1 MSVPTKAKWEP
12 PGPGSWVCERSHGS
26 PGRTPVY
33 QRISTEH
40 TGPTYRKVFAD
51 YGGAIDTLEFR
62 WVNGAMFRRLVP
74 LVGANRDT
82 GKVPPNLV
90 LWLATRL
97 HPEFRRREKQAKR
110 TMADRTFLE
119 PIRAWNGGERERW
132 RTENLAFQAVALA
145 DLTDSGLAD
154 HLDEIDQ
161 HLVAGWCRHHQLHG
175 SDLGPI
181 GDLLAHAKGWGLD
194 LTAVM
199 GLLRGASPATVE
211 AAAHSRTI
219 AAVLRAG
226 GTDPTAV
233 SSIEQIRAVPA
244 AGAALD
250 EYLEQFGC
258 RLVSSYDIDG
268 LTLNE
273 VPGAVCALIRRAG
286 QQLDDPAETGDH
298 VRAEVAVTEAELR
311 SQCPD
316 PAAFDDLLA
325 MAREAYGVRDD
336 NGPMTWEWPA
346 GLARRAY
353 VEAGRRLVDGE
364 KIDVPEHV
372 FELDVPEVAALLRHA
387 SEGSD
392 QGLIDLDA
400 VRRRAGLRAW
410 QATLDPPDVLGPP
423 PAEPDLS
430 PLPPGIRRTMGLI
443 VAAVSM
449 LDPDP
454 ARDAVRLQGLG
465 IGNRSY
471 VGRARVATEP
481 NQAFQEMEPG
491 DVLVVP
497 WTAPSYNAVLAI
509 AGAVVVEQG
518 GLLCHAAVMARELD
532 IPAVVGCVEAMT
544 AITSG
549 DLVEVDP
556 TTGTVRIVPDPAPA

>member
-1 MSVPTKAKWEP
+1 MSVPTKATRDP
-12 PGPGSWVCERSHGS
+12 PGPGSWICERSHGS

-33 QRISTEH
+33 QRISAQH
-40 TGPTYRKVFAD
+40 TGPTYRQVFAD
-51 YGGAIDTLEFR
+51 YGGAVDTIEFR

-74 LVGANRDT
+74 LIGADRDT
-82 GKVPPNLV
+82 GKVPPKAV

-97 HPEFRRREKQAKR
+97 HPAFRRREKQADR
-110 TMADRTFLE
+110 MMADKAFLQ
-119 PIRAWNGGERERW
+119 PIRACNAGEREKW
-132 RTENLAFQAVALA
+132 RAENLAFQSVALV
-145 DLTDSGLAD
+145 DLADSGLAD
-154 HLDEIDQ
+154 HLDELDR

-175 SDLGPI
+175 NNL

-194 LTAVM
+194 TTAVM
-199 GLLRGASPATVE
+199 GLLRGSSLATVDVTAHGRDIAEALRSGGADPAT
-211 AAAHSRTI
+211 
-219 AAVLRAG
+219 
-226 GTDPTAV
+226 V
-233 SSIEQIRAVPA
+233 SSIEDIRTVPA

-250 EYLEQFGC
+250 AYPEEFGC

-268 LTLNE
+268 RTLNE
-273 VPGAVCALIRRAG
+273 VPGAVCALARKCAV
-286 QQLDDPAETGDH
+286 QAPADPAE
-298 VRAEVAVTEAELR
+298 AEARVGIAQVELR
-311 SQCPD
+311 AQSPD
-316 PAAFDDLLA
+316 PAAFDDLLST
-325 MAREAYGVRDD
+325 AREAYGVRDD

-353 VEAGRRLVDGE
+353 VEAGARLAASAT
-364 KIDVPEHV
+364 IDDPDHV
-372 FELDVPEVAALLRHA
+372 FELDLPEVSALLRDRA
-387 SEGSD
+387 KQSGA
-392 QGLIDLDA
+392 GLIDSDA
-400 VRRRAGLRAW
+400 VRRRAELRAW
-410 QATLDPPDVLGPP
+410 QATLESPDVLGPP
-423 PAEPDLS
+423 PPEPDLS

-454 ARDAVRLQGLG
+454 KRDAVRLTGLG
-465 IGNRSY
+465 IGTQPY

-518 GLLCHAAVMARELD
+518 GLLCHAAVMCRELN
-532 IPAVVGCVEAMT
+532 IPGVVGCVDAMT
-544 AITSG
+544 AISSG

-556 TTGTVRIVPDPAPA
+556 TTGTVRLCA

>member
-132 RTENLAFQAVALA
+132 RAENLAFQAVALA

-211 AAAHSRTI
+211 VAAHSRAI

-250 EYLEQFGC
+250 EYLEEFGC

-372 FELDVPEVAALLRHA
+372 FELDLPEVAALLRDA

-400 VRRRAGLRAW
+400 VRRRAELRAW

-481 NQAFQEMEPG
+481 NQAFEEMEPG

>member
-1 MSVPTKAKWEP
+1 MLLS
-12 PGPGSWVCERSHGS
+12 
-26 PGRTPVY
+26 
-33 QRISTEH
+33 
-40 TGPTYRKVFAD
+40 
-51 YGGAIDTLEFR
+51 L
-62 WVNGAMFRRLVP
+62 N
-74 LVGANRDT
+74 
-82 GKVPPNLV
+82 
-90 LWLATRL
+90 
-97 HPEFRRREKQAKR
+97 PE
-110 TMADRTFLE
+110 
-119 PIRAWNGGERERW
+119 N
-132 RTENLAFQAVALA
+132 VH
-145 DLTDSGLAD
+145 SGLS
-154 HLDEIDQ
+154 
-161 HLVAGWCRHHQLHG
+161 G
-175 SDLGPI
+175 
-181 GDLLAHAKGWGLD
+181 KG
-194 LTAVM
+194 
-199 GLLRGASPATVE
+199 VE
-211 AAAHSRTI
+211 NF
-219 AAVLRAG
+219 AAVE
-226 GTDPTAV
+226 
-233 SSIEQIRAVPA
+233 SIGSI
-244 AGAALD
+244 
-250 EYLEQFGC
+250 
-258 RLVSSYDIDG
+258 
-268 LTLNE
+268 TLNE

-372 FELDVPEVAALLRHA
+372 FELDLPEVAALLRDA

-400 VRRRAGLRAW
+400 VRRRAELRAW